1 MTTTT
6 RRPSAKRKPPAKTST
21 ARNNAARNNTAKN
34 NTAKKKTVN
43 KKAAVK
49 KKTVNK
55 KTVKKK
61 ATAKK
66 AATKRAVSKKAAPK
80 RAVAKSAVSSRAE
93 SKKPAA
99 RKAPT
104 KRTVAKKT
112 PAKRAPVKRTAAK
125 KAPVRRPA
133 TSSPKAPVARKT
145 PVKRVA
151 AGKAPASRTVPARR
165 TPTAKRATS
174 RAQSRKAPAKRQAA
188 RRPGTI
194 DLRSAPTRARAFVS
208 EVDARRPPPVRKQ
221 YAAPVVAPIA
231 MPRKPV
237 APTAQG
243 ERLAAMLMLLFLALT
258 LFGLVMVLSASSV
271 SSLYATDG
279 SPFDIFRRQ
288 AVWAGIGGVAFV
300 IFARID
306 YRWVQTIT
314 TPLLATS
321 LGLLVAVLV
330 PGMGSNLNGS
340 SRWLDL
346 GPIVI
351 QPAELAKLS
360 LIVFCADLLTRRRK
374 HILEWKLTMA
384 PVLIVVALFS
394 GLLLLQPK
402 LGTPIVMATI
412 ALLMLFIAG
421 TKISSLSIAASLG
434 ILAATFF
441 TFSADYRYRR
451 ITAFLD
457 PWADPLG
464 FGRQIIQSQVG
475 IASGGLLGVGLGA
488 SKAKWGF
495 LPYASSDFIFTVV
508 AEEIGLI
515 GAALLISA
523 FLMIGYLGM
532 QAAVRAP
539 EPFGM
544 LLAAGITCWLLVQ
557 AFLNI
562 GMAMGQL
569 PITGEPLPF
578 VSAGGSS
585 LVTTLA
591 AAGLLTNV
599 ARRGRAPK
607 TV

>member
-6 RRPSAKRKPPAKTST
+6 RRPPAKRAASGKARTSAQRKAPAKRKPPAKKPV
-21 ARNNAARNNTAKN
+21 ARKPAT
-34 NTAKKKTVN
+34 
-43 KKAAVK
+43 KKAP
-49 KKTVNK
+49 
-55 KTVKKK
+55 
-61 ATAKK
+61 AKK
-66 AATKRAVSKKAAPK
+66 AQ
-80 RAVAKSAVSSRAE
+80 
-93 SKKPAA
+93 A
-99 RKAPT
+99 RKAPAR
-104 KRTVAKKT
+104 K
-112 PAKRAPVKRTAAK
+112 APAK
-125 KAPVRRPA
+125 KAPAKKAVARKAPA
-133 TSSPKAPVARKT
+133 RKAPAKKAVARKAPAKKAVARKAPVKKAQ
-145 PVKRVA
+145 VK
-151 AGKAPASRTVPARR
+151 KAPAKKTQARKAPA
-165 TPTAKRATS
+165 
-174 RAQSRKAPAKRQAA
+174 RKAPAKRAPA
-188 RRPGTI
+188 RT
-194 DLRSAPTRARAFVS
+194 APVRARTARPAPRRAPGRVELRQVPARARQVVA
-208 EVDARRPPPVRKQ
+208 EVDARRPPPLRKQ
-221 YAAPVVAPIA
+221 YAAPVVAPISV
-231 MPRKPV
+231 PRQSI
-237 APTAQG
+237 APTAHG

-271 SSLYATDG
+271 TSLYSADG
-279 SPFDIFRRQ
+279 SPFDIFGRQ
-288 AVWAGIGGVAFV
+288 AVWAAIGAVAFV
-300 IFARID
+300 VSARID

-314 TPLLATS
+314 TPLLVTS
-321 LGLLVAVLV
+321 IVLLVAVLI

-340 SRWLDL
+340 SRWLDI

-374 HILEWKLTMA
+374 HILEWKLTMR
-384 PVLIVVALFS
+384 PVLLVVAIFS
-394 GLLLLQPK
+394 ALLLAQPK

-421 TKISSLSIAASLG
+421 TKLSSLSLAAG
-434 ILAATFF
+434 AGVLAATFF

-457 PWADPLG
+457 PWSDQFGL
-464 FGRQIIQSQVG
+464 GRQIIQSQVG

-488 SKAKWGF
+488 SRAKWGF

-515 GAALLISA
+515 GAAALIFA

-532 QAAVRAP
+532 RAAVDAP

-599 ARRGRAPK
+599 ARRGRARK
-607 TV
+607 

>member
-1 MTTTT
+1 M
-6 RRPSAKRKPPAKTST
+6 
-21 ARNNAARNNTAKN
+21 
-34 NTAKKKTVN
+34 
-43 KKAAVK
+43 
-49 KKTVNK
+49 
-55 KTVKKK
+55 
-61 ATAKK
+61 
-66 AATKRAVSKKAAPK
+66 
-80 RAVAKSAVSSRAE
+80 
-93 SKKPAA
+93 
-99 RKAPT
+99 
-104 KRTVAKKT
+104 
-112 PAKRAPVKRTAAK
+112 
-125 KAPVRRPA
+125 
-133 TSSPKAPVARKT
+133 
-145 PVKRVA
+145 
-151 AGKAPASRTVPARR
+151 PAR
-165 TPTAKRATS
+165 
-174 RAQSRKAPAKRQAA
+174 A
-188 RRPGTI
+188 RELVTE
-194 DLRSAPTRARAFVS
+194 L
-208 EVDARRPPPVRKQ
+208 DARRPPPVRRQ

-231 MPRKPV
+231 MPRQ
-237 APTAQG
+237 AIDPTARG

-271 SSLYATDG
+271 TSLYSIDG
-279 SPFDIFRRQ
+279 SPFDTFRRQ
-288 AVWAGIGGVAFV
+288 AVWAAIGGVAFV
-300 IFARID
+300 VFARID

-321 LGLLVAVLV
+321 IGLLVAVLI

-374 HILEWKLTMA
+374 HILEWKLTMG
-384 PVLIVVALFS
+384 PVLVVVGIFS

-402 LGTPIVMATI
+402 LGTPIVMAAI

-421 TKISSLSIAASLG
+421 TKLSSLSIAASLG

-457 PWADPLG
+457 PWADQYGL
-464 FGRQIIQSQVG
+464 GRQIIQSQVG

-488 SKAKWGF
+488 SRAKWGF

-508 AEEIGLI
+508 AEEIGLL
-515 GAALLISA
+515 GAAALIGA

-532 QAAVRAP
+532 RAAIEAP

-599 ARRGRAPK
+599 ARRGRARK
-607 TV
+607 TASRG